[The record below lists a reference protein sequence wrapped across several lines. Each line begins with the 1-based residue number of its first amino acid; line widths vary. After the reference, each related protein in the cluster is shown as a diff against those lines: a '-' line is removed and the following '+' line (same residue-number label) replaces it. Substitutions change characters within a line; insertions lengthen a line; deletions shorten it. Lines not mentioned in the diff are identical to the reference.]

1 MAKAKIQRKPDI
13 ELNIATYR
21 LNGQLNQA
29 NTQELLSRID
39 GHLSI
44 LRGMHIDGLLLSFEG
59 ITQID
64 KYALEEIIKSFSSF
78 YVRLRTMVGFCDY
91 TASLY
96 PILRKLMK
104 QTPLGLYKSVEIMA
118 LAVGT
123 SNINRNASI
132 LIYAEDISE
141 RQLIASTLISNE
153 YFVIMALSLDDFK
166 KKIKDKSR
174 YDRIVYNSYF
184 SNIHD
189 DVIIHYDEKAF
200 IYCFQGTLD
209 KTLNKRI
216 NIDNYKYRLSNGY
229 TVVIFDFT
237 NIYNL
242 NIAAAHFLIE
252 LEKIAKEYFALI
264 CCIGLTE
271 RKVEVNSFSVLE
283 KSSLWLYDDIEQIY
297 DDKDVIEVL
306 SNKKQHY
313 YSGISKKLL
322 ELSPHFVAASMQAL
336 AIYEIP
342 NVSKEPSKQSDI
354 KTLYNLKPFI
364 MTHIAFNGDYEGELT
379 FLFSKE
385 IVKIFIKQFF
395 IEGESY
401 KKEDYLDAM
410 SEFVNA
416 LTGRLKS
423 NLRKRNMCI
432 QFSLPYSSA
441 KLDDVMHI
449 GLDQK
454 FILTN
459 FLSDKS
465 NYHVS
470 LCSPIDIDI

>member
-1 MAKAKIQRKPDI
+1 MAI
-13 ELNIATYR
+13 
-21 LNGQLNQA
+21 
-29 NTQELLSRID
+29 
-39 GHLSI
+39 
-44 LRGMHIDGLLLSFEG
+44 
-59 ITQID
+59 
-64 KYALEEIIKSFSSF
+64 
-78 YVRLRTMVGFCDY
+78 
-91 TASLY
+91 
-96 PILRKLMK
+96 
-104 QTPLGLYKSVEIMA
+104 
-118 LAVGT
+118 
-123 SNINRNASI
+123 
-132 LIYAEDISE
+132 
-141 RQLIASTLISNE
+141 
-153 YFVIMALSLDDFK
+153 
-166 KKIKDKSR
+166 
-174 YDRIVYNSYF
+174 
-184 SNIHD
+184 
-189 DVIIHYDEKAF
+189 
-200 IYCFQGTLD
+200 
-209 KTLNKRI
+209 
-216 NIDNYKYRLSNGY
+216 
-229 TVVIFDFT
+229 
-237 NIYNL
+237 
-242 NIAAAHFLIE
+242 
-252 LEKIAKEYFALI
+252 
-264 CCIGLTE
+264 
-271 RKVEVNSFSVLE
+271 
-283 KSSLWLYDDIEQIY
+283 
-297 DDKDVIEVL
+297 
-306 SNKKQHY
+306 
-313 YSGISKKLL
+313 
-322 ELSPHFVAASMQAL
+322 SMQAL